1 VARET
6 APTAVPR
13 RRAAP
18 RSFGAS
24 SVRQTYA
31 NHIKDRGEQQGR
43 RFTGGRAIE
52 YRAHGTV
59 QDPSIHRPPVGR
71 WPSPE
76 CQIGARV
83 ACLRHQESPETP
95 INDPVMSIPGER
107 RWQHLQQGGSAG
119 SPCRLPKRCLVVSGL
134 GMSKVADLYRRRA
147 PEDGERFGRAA
158 RRGFRRI
165 CSSEQPKSGSPQE
178 PRRGSGRTN

>member
-43 RFTGGRAIE
+43 QFTGGRAIE

-59 QDPSIHRPPVGR
+59 QDPSIHRAPVGR
-71 WPSPE
+71 WPSPAR
-76 CQIGARV
+76 QIGARV

-95 INDPVMSIPGER
+95 IDDPVMSIPGER
-107 RWQHLQQGGSAG
+107 RWQHLQQGVALGLRVDCRSA
-119 SPCRLPKRCLVVSGL
+119 
-134 GMSKVADLYRRRA
+134 AWW
-147 PEDGERFGRAA
+147 F
-158 RRGFRRI
+158 
-165 CSSEQPKSGSPQE
+165 Q
-178 PRRGSGRTN
+178 GSG